1 MCSAPAN
8 EEEKMTPTVTTEL
21 AYRESAGLGV
31 ALLWN
36 AETGELLVTVNETS
50 GDSFALEVDGAD
62 ALHAFYHPYAY
73 ASRLGIPFGEPV
85 DAVGSD
91 NFDFLEASL

>member
-1 MCSAPAN
+1 MYSAPAN

-36 AETGELLVTVNETS
+36 AESGELLVTVNEAS

-73 ASRLGIPFGEPV
+73 ASCLGIPFGEL
-85 DAVGSD
+85 AAALESD
-91 NFDFLEASL
+91 DFEFLEASL